1 MKELKKKK
9 SIKIK
14 SIKQVIFAKDLFKS
28 YYQKKLDI
36 LINQLKQRDAI
47 LTSAKETNMQNEN
60 CFVCYKLNY
69 TFKKCFYRVT
79 KINALNDNADE
90 FNRFDSDSNFDL
102 KN

>member
-14 SIKQVIFAKDLFKS
+14 LIKQVIFVKDLFKP
-28 YYQKKLDI
+28 YYQKKSDI
-36 LINQLKQRDAI
+36 LMNSLRQRDAV

-60 CFVCYKLNY
+60 YFVYYKLDHI
-69 TFKKCFYRVT
+69 FKECSHRVI
-79 KINALNDNADE
+79 KVNALHDDADK
-90 FNRFDSDSNFDL
+90 FNHFGFNSNFDL